1 MYQEIDVMTPEGE
14 IWREYY
20 EFDTP
25 VVGIKIPALQSKLIL
40 SRSMSVP
47 PKKAKSF
54 PKEFPR
60 PRSSCIDSLLIK

>member
-14 IWREYY
+14 IWRKYY

-25 VVGIKIPALQSKLIL
+25 VVSIKLPALKLKLIL
-40 SRSMSVP
+40 SRFISVP
-47 PKKAKSF
+47 PKRVKSF

-60 PRSSCIDSLLIK
+60 LRSSCIDSLLIK